1 MKQAD
6 KLALCQ
12 IHEEILYYIG
22 VINKGYI
29 LRQQLEEYCLL
40 FATTIDT
47 KYAFEKALKE
57 LQKGDII
64 KQINFMDT
72 SNNIVMLKKFGIAY
86 LKGLAEN
93 YNSQKVGAI
102 KTCTSNERY
111 LRSIMIN
118 EYILNNARNKEP
130 IKSKMRKL
138 GLENFFRNNNFNIFM
153 KTDEYCS
160 LLEQKFSEYIEL
172 DYLKDTK
179 EKYLKE
185 IESKKKATE
194 ISRQSRLNKA
204 NGIVKEKS
212 ETDVKKGSDFGK
224 RNQKQRNKLMREG
237 TIETLKKKGSYLR
250 ITPID
255 KKAVK
260 VSLFYFD
267 YKNQQDRLKMIE
279 HLALTISICN
289 CLFRKDVKIKYE
301 FTGYV
306 CNDIAFKKACED
318 LKDISKTN
326 NTLNTMYGLINPLN
340 EDNYTVKITNL
351 NITEKYLNQM
361 PVIRLDTEIKKKKE
375 RENQLLRMEIE
386 ELKKLLKENNID
398 IPDKKKT
405 KTENKEEPKQEEIV
419 IEEIEEVTDIYC

>member
-12 IHEEILYYIG
+12 TYEEILYYIG
-22 VINKGYI
+22 TINKGYI

-40 FATTIDT
+40 FAITINT
-47 KYAFEKALKE
+47 KYRFEKALKE
-57 LQKGDII
+57 LQEGDII
-64 KQINFMDT
+64 KQIAFMDT

-86 LKGLAEN
+86 IKGLAEN
-93 YNSQKVGAI
+93 YHSKKVGAI

-111 LRSIMIN
+111 LRSIMLN

-138 GLENFFRNNNFNIFM
+138 GLENFFRNNNFNIFT

-160 LLEQKFSEYIEL
+160 LLEQKFSKYIEL

-194 ISRQSRLNKA
+194 ISRQARLDKA

-212 ETDVKKGSDFGK
+212 ETDEEKGSDFGK
-224 RNQKQRNKLMREG
+224 RNQKQRNKLMQKG

-250 ITPID
+250 IIPID
-255 KKAVK
+255 KETIK
-260 VSLFYFD
+260 VCVLYFD

-279 HLALTISICN
+279 HLALTMSICN
-289 CLFRKDVKIKYE
+289 CLFKEKIKIKYE
-301 FTGYV
+301 FMGYV

-318 LKDISKTN
+318 LKDIPKIN
-326 NTLNTMYGLINPLN
+326 NTLNTMYGLVNPLN
-340 EDNYTVKITNL
+340 EDNYIVKITNL

-375 RENQLLRMEIE
+375 RENQLLRKELE
-386 ELKKLLKENNID
+386 ELKKLLAENNIE
-398 IPDKKKT
+398 IPKKK
-405 KTENKEEPKQEEIV
+405 KETENKEEIV